1 MPRPNLIAV
10 LRKFPKEIFRV
21 NNGPS
26 VKLRVQSPYRQTYDI
41 VAKQNGLVEAK
52 ALGPETYVAPN
63 GASMRPNSVYQQSLV
78 SWRFRGSDVIVY
90 SVPKGTSLPDDLVL
104 VHERTDHYSLQP
116 AEQMTIDNLNTKITE
131 FLRANAEV
139 FTRERW
145 LKAYPEATESS

>member
-10 LRKFPKEIFRV
+10 FRKFPKEIHRV

-26 VKLRVQSPYRQTYDI
+26 VTLRAWSPYRRSYNI
-41 VAKQNGLVEAK
+41 VTKQHGLVEAK
-52 ALGPETYVAPN
+52 ALNPSTYVAPN
-63 GASMRPNSVYQQSLV
+63 GASMGPNSVYQQSLV

-116 AEQMTIDNLNTKITE
+116 AEQMTIDSNPTDTLS
-131 FLRANAEV
+131 R
-139 FTRERW
+139 
-145 LKAYPEATESS
+145 PEHKNHGIHESQC

>member
-10 LRKFPKEIFRV
+10 FRKFPKEIHRV

-26 VKLRVQSPYRQTYDI
+26 VELRAWSPYRRSYDI
-41 VAKQNGLVEAK
+41 VAKQHGLVEAK
-52 ALGPETYVAPN
+52 ALDPPTYVAPN
-63 GASMRPNSVYQQSLV
+63 GASMGPNSVYQQSLV

-116 AEQMTIDNLNTKITE
+116 AKQMTIDSKFSPPFGDLFPSPTDT
-131 FLRANAEV
+131 LYR
-139 FTRERW
+139 
-145 LKAYPEATESS
+145 PEHKNHGILESQC

>member
-10 LRKFPKEIFRV
+10 FR
-21 NNGPS
+21 NT
-26 VKLRVQSPYRQTYDI
+26 YRQTYDI

-52 ALGPETYVAPN
+52 ALDPQTYVAPN

-90 SVPKGTSLPDDLVL
+90 SVPQGTSLPDDLVL

>member
-10 LRKFPKEIFRV
+10 FRKFPKEIHRV
-21 NNGPS
+21 NNGLS
-26 VKLRVQSPYRQTYDI
+26 VKLRAWSPHRRSYDI
-41 VAKQNGLVEAK
+41 VTKQHGLVEAK
-52 ALGPETYVAPN
+52 ALNPPTYVAPN
-63 GASMRPNSVYQQSLV
+63 GASMGPNSVYQQSLV

-131 FLRANAEV
+131 FMRANAKV
-139 FTRERW
+139 FTREQW